1 MIVMIDF
8 QGHPIRYDELGVY
21 DEVIA
26 QERCVKLDLQVQTKD
41 SRGAWRQLG
50 SAKLDEDSLGWRS
63 GLRAGAQQLQDLHV
77 KASDPHYDAKLFVC
91 AHPYGTG
98 SLHCEF
104 GGAETIAA
112 LLLEKCRV
120 SWRGGWA
127 VFCRLRAWKGLC
139 CRAGSGS
146 HQKLVRSR
154 ALSIQKWFRRSD
166 MWCFFQLDLSIKQA
180 LFFAQA
186 GRRKFGRA
194 SQNPSDSFS
203 KWFGTIVPANI
214 PDSTA
219 WWRRQA
225 RELATICDDTE
236 CGLMQSMVT
245 ITSAW
250 PPAYCF
256 IVSS

>member
-1 MIVMIDF
+1 MIDF

-26 QERCVKLDLQVQTKD
+26 QERCVELDLQVQTKD
-41 SRGAWRQLG
+41 SCGAWRQLG
-50 SAKLDEDSLGWRS
+50 SAKLDEDTLEWRS
-63 GLRAGAQQLQDLHV
+63 GFRAGAQQLQDLHV

-104 GGAETIAA
+104 GAAEAIRSACA
-112 LLLEKCRV
+112 WEMSRV
-120 SWRGGWA
+120 KLRWLGR
-127 VFCRLRAWKGLC
+127 VRRLRACRGMF

-154 ALSIQKWFRRSD
+154 ALSIQNWFRRSD
-166 MWCFFQLDLSIKQA
+166 MWCFFQLDLAIKNA

-194 SQNPSDSFS
+194 SENPSDSFS

-214 PDSTA
+214 PESTA

-225 RELATICDDTE
+225 RELGAICDDTE

-245 ITSAW
+245 ITSAR
-250 PPAYCF
+250 PLRDCF
-256 IVSS
+256 IVNA